1 MKYSFNVLIL
11 AINVFESYLCCLI
24 FVGFVCCLFWFF
36 NPRRALQSAMI
47 KDGLIFWLVDVL
59 TDTDCLSD
67 YTLAY
72 SVALLMNLCLRSAG
86 VLHFVLQ
93 ANSKKWKGKV
103 LNLCL

>member
-1 MKYSFNVLIL
+1 M
-11 AINVFESYLCCLI
+11 
-24 FVGFVCCLFWFF
+24 GFLFY

-67 YTLAY
+67 YTLEY

-86 VLHFVLQ
+86 VLHFELQ
-93 ANSKKWKGKV
+93 PYSKKQIGKTESFS
-103 LNLCL
+103 LIYLDSFT